1 MAHKTG
7 PPSGSLTK
15 DKTPLTISCDLNT
28 IPLSQGHV
36 MDENKKRFKKAN
48 LPTLFLLYLLA
59 ELKKLGWNFDPRM
72 VTAELAGDGG
82 ELYRFEVKFSPY
94 WNAPEQL
101 LLPRGIAQLGNTLRA
116 VHIDG
121 GQENMQLWI
130 TLLFEQQALTAEIAK
145 ALYEE

>member
-1 MAHKTG
+1 
-7 PPSGSLTK
+7 
-15 DKTPLTISCDLNT
+15 
-28 IPLSQGHV
+28 
-36 MDENKKRFKKAN
+36 MDENEKRFKKAN

-101 LLPRGIAQLGNTLRA
+101 LHPKGIAELGSRLNT

-121 GQENMQLWI
+121 GPENMQLWI
-130 TLLFEQQALTAEIAK
+130 TLLFEQQALTTKIAE
-145 ALYEE
+145 ALYAE